1 MECANELADGRLGHP
16 VTVGAAGLLD
26 DLADLPAAFAEA
38 SACTHALLR
47 LDRAGASAT
56 TADLGFAGL
65 LLSDSAS
72 ARRRRDADARP
83 GGYPASGDSS
93 AAIVG

>member
-1 MECANELADGRLGHP
+1 MTRRLGHP
-16 VTVGAAGLLD
+16 VTVGAAGPLD
-26 DLADLPAAFAEA
+26 DPADLPAAFAEA

-72 ARRRRDADARP
+72 AARLRDAGRLAR
-83 GGYPASGDSS
+83 
-93 AAIVG
+93 